1 MLNKTDKG
9 RQELSQKHRT
19 LGQRERAILLMA
31 NGRQS
36 ESQLAQLF
44 ADEGR
49 HLVRA
54 LLERGYLERSRTE
67 DTPQTTERSD
77 GALTPSPT
85 PAASHGEQFVGA
97 RSLGASGFAEPPLA
111 FPELPA
117 TSSLGGM
124 TPREEDVGDL
134 ICRPGPE
141 GPQAG

>member
-77 GALTPSPT
+77 GA
-85 PAASHGEQFVGA
+85 GEVGA
-97 RSLGASGFAEPPLA
+97 DRVVQQRNVGRSGGVGEFSHVVGPPGD
-111 FPELPA
+111 
-117 TSSLGGM
+117 GGS
-124 TPREEDVGDL
+124 
-134 ICRPGPE
+134 
-141 GPQAG
+141 